1 MSYNFSLRQQKCRSF
16 FFFGNSKSRSKNINR
31 LALDSNSDGGAV
43 STVLLPHLSSIIT
56 HSYPQT
62 FDFFFME
69 HRNDHVDRVNSPE
82 STLPIATPFPPSEQN
97 ILTYLQEYCR
107 TRTSKSPIYKFLL
120 SDASI
125 VHALRGHF
133 VSRLLL
139 TPAHLNSSG
148 GLHGSVTATII
159 DWAGGLAIAAW
170 DCRDNT
176 GVSVDINVSYV
187 NTAREGDE
195 IEIEGLVEKVGG
207 SLAFTTVKIF
217 KVEEGKRGKLV
228 ATGRHTKFVR
238 QR

>member
-1 MSYNFSLRQQKCRSF
+1 
-16 FFFGNSKSRSKNINR
+16 
-31 LALDSNSDGGAV
+31 
-43 STVLLPHLSSIIT
+43 
-56 HSYPQT
+56 
-62 FDFFFME
+62 ME
-69 HRNDHVDRVNSPE
+69 HGDDHAEVASSSL
-82 STLPIATPFPPSEQN
+82 STLSIATPFPPSEHN
-97 ILTYLQEYCR
+97 ILAHLQEYCR
-107 TRTSKSPIYKFLL
+107 TRISKSPIYKFLL

-125 VHALRGHF
+125 VHASRGLF

-148 GLHGSVTATII
+148 GLHGSVTATIV

-170 DCRDNT
+170 DCRNKT

-187 NTAREGDE
+187 NSAREGDE
-195 IEIEGLVEKVGG
+195 IEIEGLAEKVGG

-238 QR
+238 QRQ